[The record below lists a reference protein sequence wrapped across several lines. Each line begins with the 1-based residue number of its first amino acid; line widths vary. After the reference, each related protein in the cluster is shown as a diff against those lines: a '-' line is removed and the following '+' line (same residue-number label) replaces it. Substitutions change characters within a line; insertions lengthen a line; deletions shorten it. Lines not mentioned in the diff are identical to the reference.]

1 MRWQSFD
8 PMTAG
13 IPGCTVQR
21 KSVFMCMAR
30 PGLYT
35 LQCLKLGNSFWK
47 GKLYCIDRPIAEIA
61 VSQRWNSTTDKVLP
75 LVGRSIRQ
83 LERLFYYAHIS
94 VHSSRLARTIDGNE
108 KYNFILCCIR
118 LPQLKVSIS
127 KRIIERNRPIETKHK
142 LNCFHGFHNVCSLR
156 FISLYFS
163 CGGFVKVSHF
173 HMRRSS
179 VRVSSNKCFHTE
191 KEMNERN
198 VRQLDQSSRSTHWII
213 QFRGDKMDKT
223 KNTRQPL
230 FESYIFALPRGI
242 IYALHIALR
251 PPPLTHKWDM
261 LKDTLSFTRI
271 AICSAHIYFS
281 FFCAIQKCC
290 AKSHCESS

>member
-1 MRWQSFD
+1 MLYSASTIESFNS
-8 PMTAG
+8 
-13 IPGCTVQR
+13 
-21 KSVFMCMAR
+21 K
-30 PGLYT
+30 
-35 LQCLKLGNSFWK
+35 GNYRAK
-47 GKLYCIDRPIAEIA
+47 
-61 VSQRWNSTTDKVLP
+61 QT
-75 LVGRSIRQ
+75 
-83 LERLFYYAHIS
+83 
-94 VHSSRLARTIDGNE
+94 
-108 KYNFILCCIR
+108 
-118 LPQLKVSIS
+118 
-127 KRIIERNRPIETKHK
+127 PIETKHK

-173 HMRRSS
+173 HMRHSS

-281 FFCAIQKCC
+281 FFFALFRNVARNHI
-290 AKSHCESS
+290 AKVHNLCSCVLCKIRGTHTILVYIYYILCPTTLSHSTISFFFFLLP